1 MCVCVGGGGDLYIP
15 LSGAYIYIY
24 TFTFSHLAD
33 TSIQSDLQVRTMEIY
48 SLCIMCVCFCKHD
61 LF

>member
-1 MCVCVGGGGDLYIP
+1 MCVSGGGGGGALWY
-15 LSGAYIYIY
+15 GAYIYIY
-24 TFTFSHLAD
+24 TFTFSNLAD
-33 TSIQSDLQVRTMEIY
+33 TFIQSDLQVRTMEIY